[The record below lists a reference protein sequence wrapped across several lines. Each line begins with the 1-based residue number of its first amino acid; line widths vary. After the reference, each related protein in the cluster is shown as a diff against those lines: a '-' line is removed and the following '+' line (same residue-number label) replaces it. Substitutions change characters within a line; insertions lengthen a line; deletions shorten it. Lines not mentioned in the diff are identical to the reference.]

1 MATFLT
7 SDRHFDHFN
16 MTQEGTN
23 LTGRP
28 FKDIDTMNQA
38 LIEAHNSVV
47 KPHDTVIDL
56 GDMGLSRPEKIFEI
70 YEHLNGNFIIIKGN
84 HDSNRMIKYFEKHNY
99 EYLGRPKFIFEDVGY
114 RFKVNGYTIY
124 CTHYPLNIGERGKVY
139 NIHGHIHEY
148 ESPNRFGTNVGVDS
162 PEYTMERFGQP
173 IPLERVL
180 KHLEDKS
187 SQSQ

>member
-28 FKDIDTMNQA
+28 FKDMDEMREA

-56 GDMGLSRPEKIFEI
+56 GDMGLSKPEKIFEI
-70 YEHLNGNFIIIKGN
+70 YKRLNGNFIIIKGN
-84 HDSNRMIKYFEKHNY
+84 HDSNKMIKYFEKHNY
-99 EYLGRPKFIFEDVGY
+99 DYYGRPKFQIEKVGHLM
-114 RFKVNGYTIY
+114 KAQGYVIY
-124 CTHYPLNIGERGKVY
+124 CTHYPLDIGERGRVF

-148 ESPNRFGTNVGVDS
+148 ESPSRFGTNVGVDS
-162 PEYTMERFGQP
+162 PEYRTEVFGQP
-173 IPLERVL
+173 LEFDRVIEYL
-180 KHLEDKS
+180 KNKTMRE
-187 SQSQ
+187 